1 MAQVINGTEGVKP
14 IEIQNT
20 PQDAGKRRKGNAT
33 EIKIPSGTEK
43 RTIVIQPQTLKDN
56 EMRCYRINGK
66 PYYIKTGVPVEVPKF
81 LADHIMHLTKRKKL
95 SAQLLQK
102 YSGNGASLGDLG

>member
-1 MAQVINGTEGVKP
+1 MEQIINGSEGAKT

-20 PQDAGKRRKGNAT
+20 PQDAGKRKKKEAPD
-33 EIKIPSGTEK
+33 IKIPAGAEK
-43 RTIVIQPQTLKDN
+43 RTIVVQPQTMKDN

-81 LADHIMHLTKRKKL
+81 LADHIMHLVKQKKL

-102 YSGNGASLGDLG
+102 YSGSGVSLGDLG